1 MSSLHTS
8 ALHTSP
14 LYMSPLH
21 MSPLSTCH
29 PSTCHP
35 STCHPRTG
43 YTYLYV
49 RMLRNPTLYGVSEE
63 ELAND
68 PLLEQRRADLIHSAA
83 TQLDKNSLIRYDRRS
98 GAFQVSECAL
108 VCLCLCQHR

>member
-1 MSSLHTS
+1 
-8 ALHTSP
+8 
-14 LYMSPLH
+14 MSPLH
-21 MSPLSTCH
+21 MSPLYMSPSTCH

-35 STCHPRTG
+35 SPCTG

-98 GAFQVSECAL
+98 GAFQVSECGL
-108 VCLCLCQHR
+108 VCTCPCQHR